1 MALCKHLWIAI
12 LFRIFDFE
20 INSRKQSIQIKNI
33 QLKER
38 RDIISNITSTL
49 GKEVNNLYPFSF
61 DGQF

>member
-1 MALCKHLWIAI
+1 M
-12 LFRIFDFE
+12 
-20 INSRKQSIQIKNI
+20 KNI

>member
-1 MALCKHLWIAI
+1 MALCKHLWIAT
-12 LFRIFDFE
+12 FRIFDFE